1 MCNLRTTHSSV
12 LTLTEANC
20 APAAKIASYH
30 KSVLY
35 SPVHWWKLSLTGKT
49 QFRGNKKSVFIK
61 FKLQCIITSFL
72 TVMQQVLTHI
82 YTSNFL
88 LFSSGA
94 KISAV
99 NKEHS
104 FYADH
109 VRFDYF
115 FLIALL
121 NKYEGLYHTVILWWF
136 E

>member
-1 MCNLRTTHSSV
+1 MGLCNVIKKLGFRRAFDGTVNGITENSKCIEFTMCIIIL
-12 LTLTEANC
+12 AFF
-20 APAAKIASYH
+20 
-30 KSVLY
+30 
-35 SPVHWWKLSLTGKT
+35 
-49 QFRGNKKSVFIK
+49 FRGNQKKCVHQVQVAMYNYF
-61 FKLQCIITSFL
+61 FL
-72 TVMQQVLTHI
+72 TVMQQDLTHI

-88 LFSSGA
+88 LFPAGVN
-94 KISAV
+94 ISAA
-99 NKEHS
+99 NKENS